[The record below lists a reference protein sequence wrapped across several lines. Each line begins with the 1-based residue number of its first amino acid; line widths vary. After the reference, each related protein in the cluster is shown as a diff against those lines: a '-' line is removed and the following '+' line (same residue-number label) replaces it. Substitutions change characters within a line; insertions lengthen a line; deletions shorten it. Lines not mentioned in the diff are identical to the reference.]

1 MINKVF
7 KMLKLINR
15 LERKMSQREEMTPY
29 ERLMAAFELKKPDR
43 VPVTPFVREWCVR
56 QAGYKFSEVMDNTE
70 KYVYSQLYSIR
81 KYGYDMVL
89 DLLAVHAE
97 SEAMGSVL
105 KIPDDAPP
113 SIDIPAVN
121 DLVKDIPKLRIP
133 HPRKDGRLPVILKGI
148 TRLKEAADGV
158 LPVMGY
164 VQACWRHTCMMRGT
178 ERALLDMKKNPDA
191 LKELLDIA
199 TESCIIY
206 GEAVVEAGADLIW
219 VSDPTSSGD
228 MISRKAFE
236 EFVYP
241 FLRRQI
247 RSYKRMGTKVFL
259 HICGNVNDRL
269 EAMANTGA
277 DAISVDEKVDLS
289 RAKSL
294 IGNRVCI
301 MGNVSPGVTLLQK
314 TPKDV
319 EEESKIA
326 IEKAMAGGGFVLAS
340 GCIVPAAVPGE
351 NIAAMVN
358 AAKKY
363 GVYQ

>member
-1 MINKVF
+1 
-7 KMLKLINR
+7 
-15 LERKMSQREEMTPY
+15 MSQREEMTPY
-29 ERLMAAFELKKPDR
+29 ERLMIAFELKKPDR

-56 QAGYKFSEVMDNTE
+56 QAGYKFSEVMSNTE

-105 KIPDDAPP
+105 KIPEDAPP
-113 SIDIPAVN
+113 SVDIPAVN
-121 DLVKDIPKLRIP
+121 DYSKDLPKLRIP
-133 HPRKDGRLPVILKGI
+133 HPRKDGRLPLILKG
-148 TRLKEAADGV
+148 TKRLKEAVGDTI
-158 LPVMGY
+158 PVMGY

-199 TESCIIY
+199 TESCIVY

-228 MISRKAFE
+228 MISKKAFE

-247 RSYKRMGTKVFL
+247 KAFKRMGTKVFL

-269 EAMANTGA
+269 ESMANTGA
-277 DAISVDEKVDLS
+277 DAISVDEKVDL
-289 RAKSL
+289 AKAKTL

-301 MGNVSPGVTLLQK
+301 MGNISPGVTLLQK
-314 TPKDV
+314 TPQDV
-319 EEESKIA
+319 EQECKVA
-326 IEKAMAGGGFVLAS
+326 IEKAMEGGGFVLAP
-340 GCIVPAAVPGE
+340 GCIIPAATPGE

-358 AAKKY
+358 SVKKY

>member
-1 MINKVF
+1 
-7 KMLKLINR
+7 
-15 LERKMSQREEMTPY
+15 MTPY
-29 ERLMAAFELKKPDR
+29 ERLMTAFELKKPDR

-56 QAGYKFSEVMDNTE
+56 QAGYKFSEVMSNTE

-89 DLLAVHAE
+89 DMLAVHAE

-105 KIPDDAPP
+105 NIPDDAPP
-113 SIDIPAVN
+113 SVNVPAVN
-121 DLVKDIPKLRIP
+121 DLAKDIPKLRLF
-133 HPRKDGRLPVILKGI
+133 HPRKDGRLPIILKG
-148 TRLKEAADGV
+148 TARMKEAVGGV
-158 LPVMGY
+158 IPVMGY

-178 ERALLDMKKNPDA
+178 ERALLDMKKNPEL

-206 GEAVVEAGADLIW
+206 GESVVEAGADLIW

-228 MISRKAFE
+228 MISKKAFE
-236 EFVYP
+236 EFVFP

-247 RSYKRMGTKVFL
+247 RAYKRMGTKVFL

-277 DAISVDEKVDLS
+277 DAISVDEKVDLAK
-289 RAKSL
+289 AKSV

-301 MGNVSPGVTLLQK
+301 MGNISPGVTLLQK

-319 EEESKIA
+319 EEESRA
-326 IEKAMAGGGFVLAS
+326 AMEKAMAGGGFVLAP
-340 GCIVPAAVPGE
+340 GCIVPATVPGE
-351 NIAAMVN
+351 NIAAMVQSV
-358 AAKKY
+358 KKY